1 MEKEQQEQHGGGKD
15 KSSAV
20 NPLQKKPEDRSP
32 YEKMEMAT
40 KQIKP
45 EGEEQKDK
53 NKQWHVPTKDGRT
66 KPDKD

>member
-45 EGEEQKDK
+45 VGEEQEDK
-53 NKQWHVPTKDGRT
+53 NKQWHVPTKDGHT